1 MQSDEA
7 QLQDWSLRLALLTGA
22 IANYCDHVEHNETAN
37 HGAIGAGAREL
48 RLIAQEIAETFNA
61 DLRELFAER
70 LAIIEARN
78 VLAHD
83 GSYDGAH
90 AVRCAESWRELQLI
104 QADHDRVYHP
114 DVVGMSKW
122 EQLHH
127 HTLHLIKLAAA
138 TAAVARRE
146 APTEDWLSR
155 RVPDMLLFG
164 IKLSTVGGERLP
176 AERLSDP
183 AMRGLALAIGAS
195 PA

>member
-1 MQSDEA
+1 MQSDNA
-7 QLQDWSLRLALLTGA
+7 QLNDWSLRLALLSGA
-22 IANYCDHVEHNETAN
+22 IANYCDHVEHNETVN

-48 RLIAQEIAETFNA
+48 RLIAQEIAATFKA

-70 LAIIEARN
+70 LANIETRN

-83 GSYDGAH
+83 GSYDGAY
-90 AVRCAESWRELQLI
+90 AVRCAGSWRELQLI
-104 QADHDRVYHP
+104 QAEHDRVYHP

-122 EQLHH
+122 DQLHH

-138 TAAVARRE
+138 TAAVARRD

-164 IKLSTVGGERLP
+164 IKLSTVSGERLP
-176 AERLSDP
+176 AEPLSDP
-183 AMRGLALAIGAS
+183 TMRGFALAIGTS